1 MAPAPGRPF
10 WRPPGCP
17 PPWPRCFIPSSL
29 SFSPCASPAGHPSAE
44 HTAGPQPSRC
54 VRGSW
59 EGHGT
64 GKAHTSPLEVLR
76 EHLVGGC
83 PRQQEAF
90 LALLCGDGTGSLES
104 GIRGPCSSQQ
114 EELMADLSSDGQI
127 DRCTEAGRAAGARG
141 RGRGGQGREFCWLR
155 MREREGRKQPHFHR
169 SAVLPACCGCYGAPG
184 AEGTSRLCR
193 DAVGWG

>member
-1 MAPAPGRPF
+1 MAPAPSRPF

-29 SFSPCASPAGHPSAE
+29 RFSPCVSPAGHPSAE

-83 PRQQEAF
+83 PWQQEAF

-141 RGRGGQGREFCWLR
+141 RGRGGAGEGILLAPDA
-155 MREREGRKQPHFHR
+155 REGGEEAPALPQVSSAPSLPWVLWRTR
-169 SAVLPACCGCYGAPG
+169 S
-184 AEGTSRLCR
+184 
-193 DAVGWG
+193 